1 MKINLMNERFL
12 HFITILIV
20 STLLGYLSHAIMNG
34 IFFGILVGI
43 GFVLGEE
50 LFKKMRKKK

>member
-1 MKINLMNERFL
+1 MNINLMNERFS

-20 STLLGYLSHAIMNG
+20 SALLGYLSHDIMNG